1 MNAVKNGDTV
11 LLAFCRKQAL
21 LVSAFFVCVVIL
33 LTGCDQAPLPPDIR
47 FAENYLR
54 EQTYNHCK
62 RYARMYPVYST
73 GESDRYVFFSA
84 PENINHE
91 GWKIR
96 NSEDDTEFSCMFRR
110 YDMVG
115 QVYHEMISH
124 EFSPLVK
131 TNTEKYPYTTKLKI
145 EFICMDKL
153 YHDNLEYNAG
163 IIWIF
168 EKEKYA
174 DFSKMDLQNQFTS
187 LWKITSDLQLL
198 TWRMKKDTASGKK
211 MVREVPMRY
220 DAENTTWQW
229 QNIKGK
235 WCTGFESE
243 TKLDS
248 YETLKGADTPVDNL
262 QQMLSGAA
270 AENNSVLSMDYVT
283 YLCANTNKDLLT
295 RHLQNE
301 FLFFCPGKKEPL
313 WLEKDQFKA
322 SKQLV
327 DIYNRITVEHKKVTV
342 WQGLQS
348 LNQNYKA
355 LQTVQDLIWNHVDK
369 ELEKTLAM
377 ICNTDFIETDKKK
390 MYLNKFLKRLDECS
404 NLQEHTRFLHVKEL
418 CDSKLAKI
426 KQEEEEE

>member
-1 MNAVKNGDTV
+1 
-11 LLAFCRKQAL
+11 
-21 LVSAFFVCVVIL
+21 
-33 LTGCDQAPLPPDIR
+33 
-47 FAENYLR
+47 
-54 EQTYNHCK
+54 
-62 RYARMYPVYST
+62 
-73 GESDRYVFFSA
+73 
-84 PENINHE
+84 
-91 GWKIR
+91 
-96 NSEDDTEFSCMFRR
+96 
-110 YDMVG
+110 
-115 QVYHEMISH
+115 
-124 EFSPLVK
+124 
-131 TNTEKYPYTTKLKI
+131 
-145 EFICMDKL
+145 
-153 YHDNLEYNAG
+153 
-163 IIWIF
+163 
-168 EKEKYA
+168 
-174 DFSKMDLQNQFTS
+174 
-187 LWKITSDLQLL
+187 
-198 TWRMKKDTASGKK
+198 MKKDTASGKK

-327 DIYNRITVEHKKVTV
+327 DVYNKITVEHKKVTV

-377 ICNTDFIETDKKK
+377 ICSTDFIETDKKK

-404 NLQEHTRFLHVKEL
+404 NLQEHARFLHVKEL

-426 KQEEEEE
+426 KQEEEE